1 MKAKQWTHGTCCKN
15 GRSALH
21 VSFLFWEMFQD
32 KMFEIPIG
40 VYAFFK
46 SLMSAT
52 APGIVKAS
60 PANSKPPLSSCKV
73 NSRDI
78 QTQPLL
84 TFATR
89 IYLPKGTA
97 QEQGHGRRS
106 YEVFSLNPLYQP
118 QEDYWNIIMF
128 QQILRNEQPCNLFPK
143 SPEPYQERR
152 WQCIIL
158 HSGLPHN
165 QHRVNTLSLY

>member
-1 MKAKQWTHGTCCKN
+1 MTKPKCKACHNKTY
-15 GRSALH
+15 
-21 VSFLFWEMFQD
+21 
-32 KMFEIPIG
+32 
-40 VYAFFK
+40 YAPYN
-46 SLMSAT
+46 A
-52 APGIVKAS
+52 
-60 PANSKPPLSSCKV
+60 KPPLLSCKV

-118 QEDYWNIIMF
+118 QEDYWNINNVSTNPEEWTTL
-128 QQILRNEQPCNLFPK
+128 QSFP
-143 SPEPYQERR
+143 
-152 WQCIIL
+152 
-158 HSGLPHN
+158 
-165 QHRVNTLSLY
+165 